1 MTGRAPPGRCATRTD
16 PCFPSNRD
24 FDTYTTFDILPPSRF
39 FQPIP
44 KWERRYSSDPAGF
57 IKYLD
62 KVATVV
68 VISPMLARRLHHSPR
83 RKSFPCIALRTL
95 DLSLRSFSDSRPL
108 FSTPSALFLQN
119 TRVAYV
125 PVSTF
130 FSTPFRLRRHM
141 RHVAPLFPVASVDCA
156 YFPSPRGCAPQTHST
171 LCSNRNLLALCFHT
185 LTNPFFPN
193 PFPFTSIQNPGGVTP
208 RQTEGIRTPW
218 LSLLE
223 SALMKTPG
231 MAYAM
236 LSAPPFASGG
246 TCIPWRAG
254 QLPNAFRYRAR

>member
-1 MTGRAPPGRCATRTD
+1 
-16 PCFPSNRD
+16 
-24 FDTYTTFDILPPSRF
+24 
-39 FQPIP
+39 
-44 KWERRYSSDPAGF
+44 
-57 IKYLD
+57 
-62 KVATVV
+62 
-68 VISPMLARRLHHSPR
+68 MLARRLHDSPR
-83 RKSFPCIALRTL
+83 RKSFPCILLRTL
-95 DLSLRSFSDSRPL
+95 FRSLRSFSAPRPFFSTTCTL
-108 FSTPSALFLQN
+108 FSQN
-119 TRVAYV
+119 TRVAYL
-125 PVSTF
+125 PVSTLT
-130 FSTPFRLRRHM
+130 SAPFRLRRHM
-141 RHVAPLFPVASVDCA
+141 RHVAPLSPVASVDCA
-156 YFPSPRGCAPQTHST
+156 YFPSPRGVCPPNALST
-171 LCSNRNLLALCFHT
+171 LCGNRNLLALCFHT